1 LQWQRVAQGYALLQ
15 DRWFVI
21 PEDIQGVAVPVLSVR
36 MTGISASA
44 EQGVASVISQV
55 AVPKL

>member
-1 LQWQRVAQGYALLQ
+1 LQ

-21 PEDIQGVAVPVLSVR
+21 PADIQGVAVPVLSVR
-36 MTGISASA
+36 MTGMSASA